1 MSTQK
6 LYHWKIVYSKIRPVE
21 NCLPTTVKLSTNT
34 GKLSTP
40 IGKLSTS
47 YVKLSTQKLYY
58 RKIVYSKIIPLENCL
73 LKNYTTGKLST
84 KKMLTAKKQDQH
96 CYKLFSKTHV
106 KPMSNLSGRHLP
118 DRHMSVKYLSDRY
131 LSDTHIQAPLKNI
144 V

>member
-1 MSTQK
+1 M
-6 LYHWKIVYSKIRPVE
+6 E
-21 NCLPTTVKLSTNT
+21 NCLLTTVKLSTNT

-106 KPMSNLSGRHLP
+106 KLMSNLSGRHML
-118 DRHMSVKYLSDRY
+118 VKYLSDR
-131 LSDTHIQAPLKNI
+131 HIQASLKNFVQI
-144 V
+144 GNDKQKN